1 MDSSAPEGIFE
12 CFNVKEDAEISIECN
27 PGTLT
32 LNKLLTYRDAGVNR
46 LSIGLQST
54 NDEELKLLGRIH
66 TYDQFVKNYEMA
78 RNVGYKNISVDLMYG
93 LPQQTTEKY
102 LDTVNRIV
110 RLKPDHISAYSLIV
124 EKGNTIL

>member
-1 MDSSAPEGIFE
+1 
-12 CFNVKEDAEISIECN
+12 
-27 PGTLT
+27 
-32 LNKLLTYRDAGVNR
+32 
-46 LSIGLQST
+46 
-54 NDEELKLLGRIH
+54 
-66 TYDQFVKNYEMA
+66 MA